1 MASKHPVKVG
11 TDIEEIRNV
20 QDKELNR
27 ALFKQ

>member
-1 MASKHPVKVG
+1 MDSKHAVKVG
-11 TDIEEIRNV
+11 TDIEEIQNV